1 MPEAV
6 PMCGLETSWYK
17 DGTGMEEKRAAL
29 PPPAHSGPEVKSL
42 EILNLNPAFL
52 YHWEGRRMEHR

>member
-1 MPEAV
+1 
-6 PMCGLETSWYK
+6 MCGLETSWYK